1 IALALQSRFPLPNGP
16 GTSGNYSATGPI
28 DLKRTSFDGKLNYSV
43 CASPQVWAKYSQM
56 NATVTSDMWLGN
68 PQDGGAGGYGFGD
81 GSGVGDTKVKLGA
94 IGLTWTLSPN
104 LVLDGTFGTTRFDQ
118 QCTPPD
124 LG

>member
-1 IALALQSRFPLPNGP
+1 INLSRNNIDAKVNFNVS
-16 GTSGNYSATGPI
+16 SGA
-28 DLKRTSFDGKLNYSV
+28 
-43 CASPQVWAKYSQM
+43 QVWAKYSQM

-68 PQDGGAGGYGFGD
+68 PQDGGAGGSGFGD